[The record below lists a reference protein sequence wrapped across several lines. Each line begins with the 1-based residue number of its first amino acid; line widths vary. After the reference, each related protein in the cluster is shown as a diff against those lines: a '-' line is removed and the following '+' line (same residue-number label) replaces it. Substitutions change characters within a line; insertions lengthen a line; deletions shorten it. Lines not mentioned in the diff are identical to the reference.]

1 MRVDFY
7 QLSRDPA
14 EAAVAQLAHAA
25 LTRAGERMLVVSAD
39 DAQLARISEA
49 LWAFSPD
56 SFLANGRAG
65 EPNAARQ
72 PVLLSQGVEAENG
85 ATFVLYADGVW
96 REPGEGATRVFLLFG
111 DETVE
116 AARGLW
122 RTIKARE
129 GVEQNFWKQDGG
141 KWAKA
146 G

>member
-14 EAAVAQLAHAA
+14 EVAVAQLAHAA
-25 LTRAGERMLVVSAD
+25 LTRAGERMLVVSGD

-49 LWAFSPD
+49 LWAHSPD

-65 EPNAARQ
+65 EPHADRQ
-72 PVLLSQGVEAENG
+72 PLLLSQGVAAENG
-85 ATFVLYADGVW
+85 AAFVLYADGVW
-96 REPGEGATRVFLLFG
+96 REPDAGTMRVFLLFG

-141 KWAKA
+141 RWVKA